1 MPPSLLTSKNSL
13 YSAPKPKVPDAAMTG
28 FLSVTPHRVVSS
40 MPDHL
45 RCAKHQTVG
54 TDALVAEDRR
64 TRTDQASADA
74 ARHMCFERSLAGN
87 AGFSAQVCYAR
98 HHGHGSA
105 CHHHV
110 IYMWVKDLGTES
122 PGAVTPIFRCDPYVH
137 AEVHELGNRVGG
149 ALETR
154 DHRHI
159 TGRQRAC
166 EAEHG
171 GNADAA
177 SHDGYPAAQLLGVET
192 VSKWSDQSH
201 CASLLEA
208 RQQFGSPAAYL
219 VEEADGVLVHTVD
232 ADGACQQWFTVPR
245 AHHVESVSYTHL

>member
-28 FLSVTPHRVVSS
+28 FLSVIPHRVVSS

-45 RCAKHQTVG
+45 RCVKHRTVG

-87 AGFSAQVCYAR
+87 AGFSAQVCHAR

-110 IYMWVKDLGTES
+110 IYMWVKDRRTES

-149 ALETR
+149 ALE
-154 DHRHI
+154 
-159 TGRQRAC
+159 A
-166 EAEHG
+166 
-171 GNADAA
+171 
-177 SHDGYPAAQLLGVET
+177 
-192 VSKWSDQSH
+192 
-201 CASLLEA
+201 
-208 RQQFGSPAAYL
+208 
-219 VEEADGVLVHTVD
+219 
-232 ADGACQQWFTVPR
+232 
-245 AHHVESVSYTHL
+245 VSYTHLRAHETRHDLVCR